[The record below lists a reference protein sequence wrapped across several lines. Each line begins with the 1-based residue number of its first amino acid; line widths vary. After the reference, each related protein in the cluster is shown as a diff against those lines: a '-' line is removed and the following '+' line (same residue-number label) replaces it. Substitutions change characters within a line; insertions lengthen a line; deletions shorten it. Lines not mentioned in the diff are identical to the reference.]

1 MKITLPDDVKQIIET
16 LEQHGYE
23 GYAVGGCVRDSI
35 LGRIPNDWDITTSA
49 TPQQVKKL
57 FPRTVDTGI
66 QHGTVTVLM
75 GKEGY
80 EVTTYRVDGE
90 YEDARHPKEVTF
102 TANLE
107 EDLRRRDFTINA
119 MAYNDSEGLVDVFG
133 GRADIEQKVIRC
145 VGNAEE
151 RFGEDALRIM
161 RAVRFSAQL
170 GFTVDPDT
178 AEAAKKLAGTLSKIS
193 AERIQTELVKLLVS
207 PHPDYLRYAWEYGIT
222 AVVLP
227 EFDRTMETP
236 QNNPHHCYNV
246 GEHTLEALR
255 NIEADKTLRLAA
267 LFHDFGKPQTHTT
280 DADGIDHFHGHAK
293 ISAELAN
300 NIMHRLKF
308 DNDTLNKVK
317 VYVRYHD
324 LRPELTEKSVRRAVS
339 KVGADAFA
347 EVLKLKMADTLATWA
362 DVTPAADEAEVRRM
376 MSCMEPEVWDSLMEL
391 NGYETEIRALV
402 ALIRGRGDCLSL
414 KELAVKGQDLIAA
427 GVKPG
432 KEMGEILAKLL
443 ELVLEEPQ
451 RNERE
456 WLIGKSRELRNTEG

>member
-1 MKITLPDDVKQIIET
+1 MVRVLSVAGSFLT
-16 LEQHGYE
+16 LEQQLQQNGNGYRRYHDKQYDCQE
-23 GYAVGGCVRDSI
+23 VPLFHHADRKSLVRDYQRDLSSGHHSNADPQGI
-35 LGRIPNDWDITTSA
+35 LPAVAERLRDKPAADDLSDKSNHNESQRE
-49 TPQQVKKL
+49 PQQIKSESVERDVKTYTCKEH
-57 FPRTVDTGI
+57 RSE
-66 QHGTVTVLM
+66 QHVG
-75 GKEGY
+75 
-80 EVTTYRVDGE
+80 
-90 YEDARHPKEVTF
+90 
-102 TANLE
+102 
-107 EDLRRRDFTINA
+107 
-119 MAYNDSEGLVDVFG
+119 
-133 GRADIEQKVIRC
+133 ADIHFARDILSVAEVAENYSRNIC
-145 VGNAEE
+145 AGNVGNAEE

-347 EVLKLKMADTLATWA
+347 EVLKLKMADTLAQSPKWQ
-362 DVTPAADEAEVRRM
+362 
-376 MSCMEPEVWDSLMEL
+376 PEKKA
-391 NGYETEIRALV
+391 Y
-402 ALIRGRGDCLSL
+402 L
-414 KELAVKGQDLIAA
+414 KELTALYHTILEKQQCLCIKDLKISGKDLIED
-427 GVKPG
+427 GMKPG

>member
-1 MKITLPDDVKQIIET
+1 MKITLPDDVKRIIET

-57 FPRTVDTGI
+57 FLRTVDTGI

-119 MAYNDSEGLVDVFG
+119 MAYNDSEGLVDVVG

-145 VGNAEE
+145 GGNAEE

-347 EVLKLKMADTLATWA
+347 EVLKLKMADTLAQSPKWQ
-362 DVTPAADEAEVRRM
+362 
-376 MSCMEPEVWDSLMEL
+376 PEKKA
-391 NGYETEIRALV
+391 Y
-402 ALIRGRGDCLSL
+402 L
-414 KELAVKGQDLIAA
+414 KELTALYHTILEKQQCLCIKDLKISGKDLIED
-427 GVKPG
+427 GMKPG

>member
-57 FPRTVDTGI
+57 FLRTVDTGI

-151 RFGEDALRIM
+151 RFGEDAQNCSQVLQ
-161 RAVRFSAQL
+161 QL
-170 GFTVDPDT
+170 LQQ
-178 AEAAKKLAGTLSKIS
+178 E
-193 AERIQTELVKLLVS
+193 
-207 PHPDYLRYAWEYGIT
+207 
-222 AVVLP
+222 
-227 EFDRTMETP
+227 
-236 QNNPHHCYNV
+236 
-246 GEHTLEALR
+246 
-255 NIEADKTLRLAA
+255 
-267 LFHDFGKPQTHTT
+267 
-280 DADGIDHFHGHAK
+280 
-293 ISAELAN
+293 
-300 NIMHRLKF
+300 
-308 DNDTLNKVK
+308 
-317 VYVRYHD
+317 
-324 LRPELTEKSVRRAVS
+324 
-339 KVGADAFA
+339 
-347 EVLKLKMADTLATWA
+347 
-362 DVTPAADEAEVRRM
+362 
-376 MSCMEPEVWDSLMEL
+376 
-391 NGYETEIRALV
+391 
-402 ALIRGRGDCLSL
+402 
-414 KELAVKGQDLIAA
+414 
-427 GVKPG
+427 
-432 KEMGEILAKLL
+432 
-443 ELVLEEPQ
+443 
-451 RNERE
+451 
-456 WLIGKSRELRNTEG
+456 